1 VILVANGE
9 FRLRVRYGK
18 VGRLRW
24 LSHLEVLHALER
36 AVRRAGMPYAVT
48 QGFSPH
54 MKVAFGPALPVG
66 TAGQNEYYDIWLTR
80 YTKAEE
86 LFELLLNVMPGDLA
100 PTRAAYVPDSD
111 PSLGASLTIA
121 QYEVEVS
128 GKESSTDQVHAAMK
142 SLVDS
147 GTLTVTHKGKQ
158 KVFDLARS
166 LPKETRVTESADGSR
181 IELTVR
187 IGPEGSLRPEALV
200 RSALEAASLDASVV
214 RVTRTDTLI
223 EAQEGL
229 WARPL

>member
-1 VILVANGE
+1 MANDE

-36 AVRRAGMPYAVT
+36 MVRRAGLPYAVT
-48 QGFSPH
+48 HGFSPH

-66 TAGQNEYYDIWLTR
+66 TAGENEYYDIWLTR

-86 LFELLLNVMPGDLA
+86 LLSLLIGAMPQDLA
-100 PTRAAYVPDSD
+100 PTAAAYVGDSE
-111 PSLGASLTIA
+111 PSLGAALTIA
-121 QYEVEVS
+121 KYHVEVA
-128 GKESSTDQVHAAMK
+128 GKGSLAQQVHAAMK
-142 SLVDS
+142 SLVES

-166 LPKETRVTESADGSR
+166 LPEEMRVTQSADGSR

-200 RSALEAASLDASVV
+200 RAALEAATLNATVV

-223 EAQEGL
+223 EHQEGL

>member
-1 VILVANGE
+1 VANGE
-9 FRLRVRYGK
+9 FRFRVCYGK

-36 AVRRAGMPYAVT
+36 AVRRAGLPYAVT

-66 TAGQNEYYDIWLTR
+66 TAGENEYYDIWLTR
-80 YTKAEE
+80 YTRAEE
-86 LFELLLNVMPGDLA
+86 LFELLAAAMPSDLA
-100 PTRAAYVPDSD
+100 PKKAAYVPDSEA
-111 PSLGASLTIA
+111 SLGASLTIA
-121 QYEVEVS
+121 NYQVEVR
-128 GKESSTDQVHAAMK
+128 GKESSANQVHAAMK

-147 GTLTVTHKGKQ
+147 GTLTVTNKGKQ
-158 KVFDLARS
+158 KVFDLAQS
-166 LPKETRVTESADGSR
+166 LPKETCVTESADGSR

-187 IGPEGSLRPEALV
+187 IGPTGSLRPEALI
-200 RSALEAASLDASVV
+200 RAALEAASLEASVV

-223 EAQEGL
+223 EKEEGL

>member
-1 VILVANGE
+1 MANGE

-36 AVRRAGMPYAVT
+36 GVRRARLPYAVT

-66 TAGQNEYYDIWLTR
+66 TAGENEYYDIWLTR

-86 LFELLLNVMPGDLA
+86 LFELLRNAMPSDLA
-100 PTRAAYVPDSD
+100 PTGAAYVADSE

-121 QYEVEVS
+121 EYQVEVS
-128 GKESSTDQVHAAMK
+128 GKESSADTVHAAIA
-142 SLVDS
+142 SLVAS
-147 GTLTVTHKGKQ
+147 GTFSVMHKGKQ
-158 KVFDLARS
+158 KVFDLTLS
-166 LPKETRVTESADGSR
+166 LPKETSVNQSADGS
-181 IELTVR
+181 IVSLAVR
-187 IGPEGSLRPEALV
+187 IGPQGSLRPEAFV
-200 RSALEAASLDASVV
+200 AGALEAASLDASVV

-223 EAQEGL
+223 ETSEGS
-229 WARPL
+229 WSRPL